1 MLKGRETGPIVRH
14 PLDLPFNHG
23 LLDDSRGLLL
33 RYLNALKTRMA
44 PTADGPCILL
54 RRSTIRSAK
63 VWGYLQEIAR
73 L

>member
-14 PLDLPFNHG
+14 PLDVPFNHG
-23 LLDDSRGLLL
+23 RLDDSRGLLL
-33 RYLNALKTRMA
+33 YYLNALKTRMA
-44 PTADGPCILL
+44 PTADRPCILL